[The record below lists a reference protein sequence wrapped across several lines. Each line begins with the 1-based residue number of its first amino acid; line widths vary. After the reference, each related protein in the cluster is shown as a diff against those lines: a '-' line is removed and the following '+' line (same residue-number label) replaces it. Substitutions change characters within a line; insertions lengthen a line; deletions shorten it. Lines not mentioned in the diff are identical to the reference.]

1 MQSFDSVKERLIK
14 LNSEYKRLC
23 EMLGFEEVYL
33 DNKLYVK
40 LEKQKQQIKS
50 IALKFE
56 EYLKVEDLI
65 KEYSELL
72 LDLNSEEKDIYLNEM
87 KNLNLSKINF
97 EKELQNELLNLEKV
111 FNNITIEIVCKNDSA
126 KLFNDIINGYINFCK
141 NNNFEVSE
149 IKNKGNTKLNI
160 SGINSLEYFKNEVGL
175 HNNQESE
182 SVMIFVYENINLDSS
197 FKEEDIKVETCRSSG
212 AGGQHVN
219 TTDSAIKVTHI
230 PTGITATC
238 QNERSQVQNKQKAIE
253 NLKEKVSKHFD
264 NIFEENVIKQK
275 KQQMAQMKNI
285 IKVYDYEN
293 NKVLKSDKSEI
304 SLIDFIKGD
313 II

>member
-1 MQSFDSVKERLIK
+1 MQSFDSIKEKLIK
-14 LNSEYKRLC
+14 LNNEYKRLC
-23 EMLGFEEVYL
+23 EMLSFEEVYL
-33 DNKLYVK
+33 DNKLFVK
-40 LEKQKQQIKS
+40 LEKQKQNLKP
-50 IALKFE
+50 IALKFD
-56 EYLKVEDLI
+56 EYLKVEDSI

-72 LDLNSEEKDIYLNEM
+72 SELNNNERELYLSELESLNKKKIELEN
-87 KNLNLSKINF
+87 NLQK
-97 EKELQNELLNLEKV
+97 ELLNLDKV
-111 FNNITIEIVCKNDSA
+111 LQDIIIEIVCKNGS

-175 HNNQESE
+175 HNNQENE
-182 SVMIFVYENINLDSS
+182 SVMVFVYENINLDSS

-264 NIFEENVIKQK
+264 NIFEDNVIKQK

-285 IKVYDYEN
+285 IKVYNYEN
-293 NKVLKSDKSEI
+293 NKILKSDKSEI